1 MKKIEVSTAL
11 MDTFCE
17 RYQVQFDPDQP
28 RKFVLEVGEDF
39 KETDENILMMMAYMA
54 DIIPAEKVELET

>member
-1 MKKIEVSTAL
+1 MKKIEVSTTL

-17 RYQVQFDPDQP
+17 RHQVQFDPDQP
-28 RKFVLEVGEDF
+28 RKFVLEVGEGF